1 MSDLTAREDFAMHSD
16 MHLPLHHLR
25 SAELQQRASEFRLSR
40 RTRQSPRQSLRK
52 RLGWALVELGLHVL
66 PNRHG
71 LPAPSTPRTA

>member
-1 MSDLTAREDFAMHSD
+1 MHPD
-16 MHLPLHHLR
+16 THLPLHHLR
-25 SAELQQRASEFRLSR
+25 SAELQQQASEFRLSR
-40 RTRQSPRQSLRK
+40 RPRQSPRQSLRM

>member
-1 MSDLTAREDFAMHSD
+1 MHSD

-40 RTRQSPRQSLRK
+40 RSPRQSLRMH
-52 RLGWALVELGLHVL
+52 LGWALVELGLHVL

>member
-1 MSDLTAREDFAMHSD
+1 MHSD

-25 SAELQQRASEFRLSR
+25 SAELQQRASEFRLS